1 MNYEQLKLE
10 FKEKLNTL
18 SNEELIKWFDN
29 LIEHIEKNDSKIWQ
43 DGAEYGYSCIPT
55 R

>member
-10 FKEKLNTL
+10 FREKLDTL
-18 SNEELIKWFDN
+18 SNEELIKWFDD
-29 LIEHIEKNDSKIWQ
+29 LVEDIEKVDAKIWQ
-43 DGAEYGYSCIPT
+43 DGCEYGYSCIPA